1 MSTRSAGR
9 EVRVGLVAV
18 AALGG
23 LITLLVLAGDGPGFL
38 TARRQIEVDFR
49 DGQGIRSGNAVRI
62 AGIDAGRVTDVTLA
76 EVDGSLK
83 ARVTIAV
90 PDDLAVKL
98 KQDVKITIQASLT
111 GQSRINIIS
120 SGRSAVGLVAGQ
132 VVQGVESSPFDPIL
146 EQIGLDP
153 VARKQLSQTIGEVH
167 DTVEKAGPR
176 LKMILANVQDV
187 TGGVKDTIEA
197 VRPSIEGTAG
207 HIEDMFRRVN
217 AAAPTVEA
225 SLARLQ
231 ALVGRVDGILAENQD
246 SIRGTMSNVRD
257 LTATINDVVVRN
269 RPKVE
274 RLVDNLDGTRVRV
287 DRVLHR
293 ADQIAEQG
301 LSILVRNKA
310 DLQRTIANV
319 RDATDWADKL
329 VQKIFANPFVL
340 SPFYK
345 PTPEDIRVQ
354 AAYDS
359 AQVFVKG
366 AKELSDA
373 VTTLETLQAQ
383 PMTPENRADI
393 QAIKAHIDQIVG
405 RLGQTSQGIAEALK
419 SQHNSRPMRRQ

>member
-1 MSTRSAGR
+1 MSTRSAGH

-18 AALGG
+18 VALGG

-38 TARRQIEVDFR
+38 TTRRQIEVDFR
-49 DGQGIRSGNAVRI
+49 DGQGIRAGNSVRI

-76 EVDGSLK
+76 EVEGSLR
-83 ARVTIAV
+83 ARITIAV
-90 PDDLAVKL
+90 PDDLAAKL

-120 SGRSAVGLVAGQ
+120 SGRSAVGLIAGQ

-146 EQIGLDP
+146 QQVGLGP
-153 VARKQLSQTIGEVH
+153 EERKDISHTISQVREVV
-167 DTVEKAGPR
+167 DTAAPR
-176 LKMILANVQDV
+176 VKTILANVHDV
-187 TGGVKDTIEA
+187 TGGLKDTIEA
-197 VRPSIEGTAG
+197 VRPSVEGTAG
-207 HIEDMFRRVN
+207 HIEDIFRRVN

-225 SLARLQ
+225 SLTKLQ
-231 ALVGRVDGILAENQD
+231 SLVGRVDGMLAENSE

-257 LTATINDVVVRN
+257 LTATINDVVIKD
-269 RPKVE
+269 RPMVE
-274 RLVDNLDGTRVRV
+274 ALIANLDKTRARV
-287 DRVLHR
+287 DRVLYQ
-293 ADQIAEQG
+293 ADQIAEQA
-301 LSILVRNKA
+301 LTIIVRNKA

-345 PTPEDIRVQ
+345 PTPEDVHIQ
-354 AAYDS
+354 AAYDT

-373 VTTLETLQAQ
+373 VATLEALQAR
-383 PMTPENRADI
+383 PMTPENRAEI
-393 QAIKAHIDQIVG
+393 TAIEQRISMLTD
-405 RLGQTSQGIAEALK
+405 RLGQVSQGISEALK
-419 SQHNSRPMRRQ
+419 PQHNGPRMRR

>member
-1 MSTRSAGR
+1 MSTRSAGH

-38 TARRQIEVDFR
+38 TSRRQIEVDFR
-49 DGQGIRSGNAVRI
+49 DGQGIRAGNAVRI

-90 PDDLAVKL
+90 PDDLAAKL

-111 GQSRINIIS
+111 GQARINVVS
-120 SGRSAVGLVAGQ
+120 AGRSAVGLVSGQ

-146 EQIGLDP
+146 EQVGLDP
-153 VARKQLSQTIGEVH
+153 VARKQLSKTIGEVH
-167 DTVEKAGPR
+167 DTVAKAGPR

-207 HIEDMFRRVN
+207 HIEDIFRRVN

-231 ALVGRVDGILAENQD
+231 GLVGRVDGILAENQD

-257 LTATINDVVVRN
+257 LTTTINDIVVRN

-274 RLVDNLDGTRVRV
+274 RLVDNLDGTRARV
-287 DRVLHR
+287 DRVLYQ

-359 AQVFVKG
+359 AQVFVQG

-373 VTTLETLQAQ
+373 VATLEALQAR
-383 PMTPENRADI
+383 PMTAENRAEI
-393 QAIKAHIDQIVG
+393 QALKAHIDQVIA
-405 RLGQTSQGIAEALK
+405 RLGQTSQGIAEALT
-419 SQHNSRPMRRQ
+419 SQHNARPMRRQ

>member
-18 AALGG
+18 AALAG
-23 LITLLVLAGDGPGFL
+23 LMTLLVLAGDGPGFL
-38 TARRQIEVDFR
+38 TTRRQIEVDFR
-49 DGQGIRSGNAVRI
+49 DGQGIRAGNAVRI

-90 PDDLAVKL
+90 PDDLAAKL

-111 GQSRINIIS
+111 GQSRINIVS
-120 SGRSAVGLVAGQ
+120 AGRSAVGLVAGQ
-132 VVQGVESSPFDPIL
+132 VVQGADSSPFDPIL
-146 EQIGLDP
+146 EQVGLGP
-153 VARKQLSQTIGEVH
+153 GERKDISHTIGQLRE
-167 DTVEKAGPR
+167 TVDAASPRIKA
-176 LKMILANVQDV
+176 ILANVHDA
-187 TGGVKDTIEA
+187 TGGMKDTIDA

-207 HIEDMFRRVN
+207 HIEDLFRRVN
-217 AAAPTVEA
+217 AAAPAVEA
-225 SLARLQ
+225 SLAKLQ
-231 ALVGRVDGILAENQD
+231 GLTGQVEGMVAENRD
-246 SIRGTMSNVRD
+246 SIRGTMSKVHD
-257 LTATINDVVVRN
+257 LTATINDIVVKD
-269 RPKVE
+269 RPMVE
-274 RLVDNLDGTRVRV
+274 KLIANFDSTRARV
-287 DRVLHR
+287 DRVLYQ
-293 ADQIAEQG
+293 ADQIAEQA
-301 LSILVRNKA
+301 LTLIVRNKA

-345 PTPEDIRVQ
+345 PTPEDVRVQ

-373 VTTLETLQAQ
+373 VATLEALQAR
-383 PMTPENRADI
+383 PMTAENRAEI
-393 QAIKAHIDQIVG
+393 VQIERQIG
-405 RLGQTSQGIAEALK
+405 LLTDRLGQVSQGISEALK
-419 SQHNSRPMRRQ
+419 PQHNGRPVRR